1 MKKVIQLAL
10 QVQFVQVEDNDPVV
24 TVVASNGQVIDVVSS
39 LDDIPSVYNSVL
51 AELVKR
57 SDNAN

>member
-1 MKKVIQLAL
+1 MKKVVQLAL
-10 QVQFVQVEDNDPVV
+10 QVQYVQVDDNDPVV

-51 AELVKR
+51 VELAKR